1 MNRHALPLTL
11 ALTATA
17 APAQMAITLERE
29 PGSQPI
35 CAVLQMPRDDGTNA
49 DTRVLFTMI
58 ERVWEI
64 RMLEARLTDGL
75 CRCEARVYVDFRSV
89 VDEAD
94 KLHREF
100 RSASFSDGE
109 ALADQLIERQRQQRI
124 EFVQECGEGS

>member
-35 CAVLQMPRDDGTNA
+35 CAVLQMPRDDGNA
-49 DTRVLFTMI
+49 KTRVLFKII

-64 RMLEARLTDGL
+64 KMLKARLAENE
-75 CRCEARVYVDFRSV
+75 CRCRDQVEIDFLSV
-89 VDEAD
+89 VEEAD
-94 KLHREF
+94 AAHDAYWSETDRAKRE
-100 RSASFSDGE
+100 AVTM
-109 ALADQLIERQRQQRI
+109 ALGERQKELRI
-124 EFVQECGEGS
+124 RFAKECGEG